1 MGPFDVPPRRK
12 VDHARTAVDFLPT
25 ASVATRNNFVISK
38 ACPASDDESTEGST
52 VTGEASTPTSRLL
65 LRPCQRRTAALTPRL
80 RLSRLQNYRYSS
92 PEITE
97 KATAAARSEKQMAT
111 TRSNIAVRLIQSVM
125 GALMAITA
133 VAGGLVLLGLIARL
147 LWRHAG

>member
-1 MGPFDVPPRRK
+1 
-12 VDHARTAVDFLPT
+12 
-25 ASVATRNNFVISK
+25 
-38 ACPASDDESTEGST
+38 
-52 VTGEASTPTSRLL
+52 
-65 LRPCQRRTAALTPRL
+65 
-80 RLSRLQNYRYSS
+80 
-92 PEITE
+92 
-97 KATAAARSEKQMAT
+97 MAT